1 MCGIAGLFNLAEER
15 PIDQRL
21 LEAMGER
28 LIHRGPDDQGYY
40 RDGRVGL
47 SFRRLSIID
56 LAGGNQPLTNEDGSV
71 IVVCNGEIY
80 NYRELR
86 ADLEAKG
93 HRFRTQC
100 DVETLPHL
108 FEEYGERFVDHLNG
122 QFAIALYHKPE
133 RRLYLVRDQFGIA
146 PLFYAVA
153 DGRLIFGSEIKAL
166 LACPFLP
173 KKVDPRGLDQVLSFP
188 GLVSPVTMFEGVRS
202 MRPGHFV
209 VVEPGSGEPEQRE
222 YWDLVYPLATD
233 ALDRRDDAW
242 YAEHLAERLLRS
254 VSLRLR
260 ADVPVA
266 CYLSGGLDSSLVVAA
281 MSRAATERVH
291 TFSVRFDGPQAM
303 DESPYARLVAAH
315 CGTEHHE
322 VVLDVATLKD
332 ALPVVLD
339 HFDEPFGDS
348 SAVPMWLVSREARRQ
363 FTVALS
369 GDGADEVFAGYRKYL
384 SEHYLSMLGPYLLRK
399 LLVKPLTG
407 ILPTGRTG
415 RWLELFRRMRR
426 VLAADAPNR
435 RDRLVRLLHMSPLD
449 TGTTLGT
456 KTGTFGFDR
465 VRARLADRLPP
476 DPDLNDALRFDQGLV
491 LRDDM
496 FVKVDRMSMKASLE
510 VRSPFVDHH
519 LVALANGLDPK
530 RKLDGTSRKKVLIER
545 LGHLLPPEIATR
557 PKTGFEMPLGAWLR
571 DDLAGWTEER
581 LFANRTG
588 REGWVDHGS
597 LRRIWDLHKSG
608 RLDCTEAVWQHIVF
622 ASWFERTYR

>member
-1 MCGIAGLFNLAEER
+1 MCGIAGILSMDQGDEEAVATMLAA
-15 PIDQRL
+15 I
-21 LEAMGER
+21 AY
-28 LIHRGPDDQGYY
+28 RGPDHTEVRRYSFPAGGALVVGQNRLAIIDLSPEANQPFES
-40 RDGRVGL
+40 RDGRAGL
-47 SFRRLSIID
+47 TF
-56 LAGGNQPLTNEDGSV
+56 
-71 IVVCNGEIY
+71 NGEFY
-80 NYRELR
+80 NFRELSEGLGTLRTRSDTEVALKLLMRDGPR
-86 ADLEAKG
+86 ALEALDG
-93 HRFRTQC
+93 MFAGAFHDVNTGELILFR
-100 DVETLPHL
+100 DRLGKKP
-108 FEEYGERFVDHLNG
+108 
-122 QFAIALYHKPE
+122 LYLYEHGG
-133 RRLYLVRDQFGIA
+133 RLYFASEPKAILAVLDHVPEPD
-146 PLFYAVA
+146 PLATAHYFYLGYVP
-153 DGRLIFGSEIKAL
+153 DDLCIFSGMRKLPAGT
-166 LACPFLP
+166 FLRATP
-173 KKVDPRGLDQVLSFP
+173 SRI
-188 GLVSPVTMFEGVRS
+188 
-202 MRPGHFV
+202 
-209 VVEPGSGEPEQRE
+209 GEPELWYRE
-222 YWDLVYPLATD
+222 PEPEPEARLEDLFHHAVAK
-233 ALDRRDDAW
+233 RMI
-242 YAEHLAERLLRS
+242 
-254 VSLRLR
+254 
-260 ADVPVA
+260 ADVPLA
-266 CYLSGGLDSSLVVAA
+266 AFLSGGLDSSLVVAA

>member
-266 CYLSGGLDSSLVVAA
+266 CYLSGGLDSSLIAALAGKLEPNTRRAAFSIGFAERDIDETDSQAVVA
-281 MSRAATERVH
+281 RALALQRHETRFDWRDISGRLHAAIRHSECPLKESYN
-291 TFSVRFDGPQAM
+291 TCSLALSESVRAHDFKVTLTGEGS
-303 DESPYARLVAAH
+303 DEL
-315 CGTEHHE
+315 
-322 VVLDVATLKD
+322 
-332 ALPVVLD
+332 
-339 HFDEPFGDS
+339 
-348 SAVPMWLVSREARRQ
+348 
-363 FTVALS
+363 
-369 GDGADEVFAGYRKYL
+369 FAGYVGYRFDQRRAESPEDLYDPEVMMERQLRQQLWGDPDLFYEKNQFEFRETKLALYGEGLRARFNDFDSCRDLVDKSKLQGRHRVHQRSYLDFKLRLADHLISDHGDRLAYANSIEARYPFLDVDLISFATTIPPDLKLRGLTEKYIL
-384 SEHYLSMLGPYLLRK
+384 KRAAEPYLPADIIHREKFGFVAPGSPYLLRRGIDWVEDTLSHATVK
-399 LLVKPLTG
+399 RQGYFDPDVVERLKTVYRGDGFRLNLPFDSDLLMVAL
-407 ILPTGRTG
+407 
-415 RWLELFRRMRR
+415 
-426 VLAADAPNR
+426 
-435 RDRLVRLLHMSPLD
+435 
-449 TGTTLGT
+449 
-456 KTGTFGFDR
+456 TFGMFLDAFD
-465 VRARLADRLPP
+465 
-476 DPDLNDALRFDQGLV
+476 
-491 LRDDM
+491 
-496 FVKVDRMSMKASLE
+496 
-510 VRSPFVDHH
+510 
-519 LVALANGLDPK
+519 
-530 RKLDGTSRKKVLIER
+530 
-545 LGHLLPPEIATR
+545 
-557 PKTGFEMPLGAWLR
+557 MPAY
-571 DDLAGWTEER
+571 
-581 LFANRTG
+581 
-588 REGWVDHGS
+588 S
-597 LRRIWDLHKSG
+597 
-608 RLDCTEAVWQHIVF
+608 
-622 ASWFERTYR
+622 